1 MKAAQITISICCI
14 LAAIAQIIAAICI
27 SPGYLIIAFVAI
39 LAAAIAWPERETDK
53 RNMAP
58 FTGDRFY
65 DRVSRKT
72 IN

>member
-1 MKAAQITISICCI
+1 MKTAQITISICCI

-27 SPGYLIIAFVAI
+27 SPGYLIIAFIAIFVAV
-39 LAAAIAWPERETDK
+39 IAWPERETGK